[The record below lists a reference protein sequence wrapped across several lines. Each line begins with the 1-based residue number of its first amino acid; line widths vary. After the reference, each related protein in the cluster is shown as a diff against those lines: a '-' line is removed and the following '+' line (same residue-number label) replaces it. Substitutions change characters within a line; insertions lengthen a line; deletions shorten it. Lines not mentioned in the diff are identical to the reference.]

1 MNADRCVIFIA
12 IHVLREGSRTSKDQI
27 PLWQMMAKVLQH
39 SRYTTV
45 EHATSDLG
53 KSGIIWWL
61 KTQTRT
67 ERGGNSDGISAN
79 VERRGI
85 RALAS
90 RGMWLWGA
98 LPFNRLVA
106 ECAAW
111 KSWLINGL
119 MWQYGLL
126 KSPRPIQFL
135 VELID
140 CRNQTP
146 GWRTPKWITHGN

>member
-1 MNADRCVIFIA
+1 MCHF
-12 IHVLREGSRTSKDQI
+12 HSYSRTPRRIQNQQRSNTFMTDDGEGLAAFQV
-27 PLWQMMAKVLQH
+27 Q
-39 SRYTTV
+39 TV

-90 RGMWLWGA
+90 RGMWSWGA